1 MAVPFE
7 IPILERDDGKHRSF
21 LEWKT
26 YLFVDPLK
34 TKVDQLLLICCR
46 LPYCLNVI
54 NFIQA
59 MTLSSCKTVLCQSKT
74 LQQFLRRNT
83 PAFITADEWASYS
96 PDLNALDYCIWDI
109 QQDLVYKGRRLEVY
123 RISKKQSKTNKR
135 RSSLRQFENP
145 LHDGKKQLMQL
156 ESRMEA

>member
-1 MAVPFE
+1 MQDSA
-7 IPILERDDGKHRSF
+7 
-21 LEWKT
+21 
-26 YLFVDPLK
+26 
-34 TKVDQLLLICCR
+34 
-46 LPYCLNVI
+46 
-54 NFIQA
+54 
-59 MTLSSCKTVLCQSKT
+59 LSVCAKT

-96 PDLNALDYCIWDI
+96 ADLNALDYCIWDI

>member
-1 MAVPFE
+1 ME
-7 IPILERDDGKHRSF
+7 NISF
-21 LEWKT
+21 CWSTENESWPVV
-26 YLFVDPLK
+26 VDLLQTSLLPECH
-34 TKVDQLLLICCR
+34 QLYPGNDI
-46 LPYCLNVI
+46 V
-54 NFIQA
+54 FMQDSA
-59 MTLSSCKTVLCQSKT
+59 LSVCAKT

-96 PDLNALDYCIWDI
+96 ADLNALDYCIWDI

-145 LHDGKKQLMQL
+145 LHDGKKTTNAVRKQNGGMIQHIFH
-156 ESRMEA
+156 